1 MKSQEKH
8 TKLDRRVVR
17 TRKSIMDAFNK
28 LLVEKGVDKIT
39 VSAIAREAD
48 IDRKTFYLHYSSIDD
63 LTSHKAEEYM
73 ERVLKALKE
82 RGEGKSVRERTHIVF
97 AEVNSIITEE
107 LEVFEHIADNLSI
120 ERTIELLTQSMH
132 SALENSGLKL
142 AGNLAEG
149 DRSPVLNLRF
159 NVAGALALY
168 VSWLK
173 SDHSLPIEYIS
184 QLAESSINYPFTQ
197 SLIDASEQA
206 AALPQTA

>member
-1 MKSQEKH
+1 MESRSKH
-8 TKLDRRVVR
+8 AKLDRRVIR

-73 ERVLKALKE
+73 ERVLKALTE
-82 RGEGKSVRERTHIVF
+82 RGKGKNVRERTHIIF
-97 AEVNSIITEE
+97 SEVNAIITEE
-107 LEVFEHIADNLSI
+107 LDVFEHIADNLSI

-132 SALENSGLKL
+132 SALENSGMKL
-142 AGNLAEG
+142 ANNLDGG
-149 DRSPVLNLRF
+149 DSSPVLNLRF

-168 VSWLK
+168 ASWLK
-173 SDHSLPIEYIS
+173 SDHSTPIEYVS

-197 SLIDASEQA
+197 SLIDSGEKAMP
-206 AALPQTA
+206 LPQSA